1 MSKSIGI
8 AATAAVVLCAA
19 STAQATWSIVV
30 ADMRTGQVAIGSAT
44 CLTGFDL
51 KLHLPVIIR
60 NKGVGAAQS
69 FVDFTGRNRLTIW
82 EGLIAEL
89 DPAEILVLLEQ
100 GDASHQTR
108 QYGIVD
114 TQGRAV
120 TFSGTQ
126 NGAYA
131 NGLTGRVG
139 DLVYAIQGNVITGQP
154 VIDAAEMAF
163 VSMDGGLPEK
173 LMAGMEAARAM
184 GGDGRCS
191 CLTGP
196 PPSCGS
202 PPPKFVKSAHIGFMV
217 VSRRGDR
224 RGRCTPQ
231 LGCGNGDYYMSFNV
245 AFAQAPDPDPVF
257 QLRDMFDA
265 WRIEIIGVPDAVTSR
280 VESSA
285 RVLVADGSSQAMVD
299 IEVLDW
305 QGPGHPAVGITSV
318 AMDHN
323 LGSARSSAIG
333 PVVDLGNSQFSV
345 AVTAG
350 TTPGLD
356 VLRVTVEHANG
367 SVILIPLLEL
377 RIAERGDMNA
387 DGVIDAN
394 DIEAFILALFD
405 PAGYELRYP
414 DIPRVAIGDMNL
426 DGVLNTADIGG
437 FIAALFGP

>member
-1 MSKSIGI
+1 MVKSIGI

-19 STAQATWSIVV
+19 TTAQATWSIVV
-30 ADMRTGQVAIGSAT
+30 ADTRTGQVAIGSAT

-69 FVDFTGRNRLTIW
+69 FVDFSGRNRLRIW
-82 EGLIAEL
+82 EGLIGRL
-89 DPAEILVLLEQ
+89 DPAEILILLEQ
-100 GDASHQTR
+100 GDTAHQTR

-114 TQGRAV
+114 TLGRAV

-126 NGAYA
+126 NGAFA

-139 DLVYAIQGNVITGQP
+139 DLVYAIQGNVLTGQP
-154 VIDAAEMAF
+154 VIEAAEMAF
-163 VSMDGGLPEK
+163 VSTVGGLPEK

-191 CLTGP
+191 CTSGP

-202 PPPKFVKSAHIGFMV
+202 PPPNFTKAAHIGFMV

-224 RGRCTPQ
+224 RGVCNSTR
-231 LGCGNGDYYMSFNV
+231 GCGNGDYYMSFNV

-257 QLRDMFDA
+257 QLRDLFDA
-265 WRIEIIGVPDAVTSR
+265 WRIEVIGLADAVTSR

-285 RVLVADGSSQAMVD
+285 SVLVNDGTSQAMVD

-305 QGPGHPAVGITSV
+305 QGNPAVGIINV

-323 LGSARSSAIG
+323 GGSAGSSAIG
-333 PVVDLGNSQFSV
+333 PVMDLGNGQYSV
-345 AVTAG
+345 QLTAG
-350 TTPGLD
+350 TTAGLD
-356 VLRVTVEHANG
+356 VLRVTVEHANR

-387 DGVIDAN
+387 DGSIDAN
-394 DIEAFILALFD
+394 DIEPFILALFD
-405 PAGYELRYP
+405 PDEYERRFP

-426 DGVLNTADIGG
+426 DGELNSADIEG
-437 FIAALFGP
+437 FIEALFGP

>member
-1 MSKSIGI
+1 MVKSIGI

-19 STAQATWSIVV
+19 TTAQATWSIVV
-30 ADMRTGQVAIGSAT
+30 ADTRTGQVAIGSAT

-69 FVDFTGRNRLTIW
+69 FVDFSGRNRLRIW
-82 EGLIAEL
+82 EGLIGRL
-89 DPAEILVLLEQ
+89 DPAEILILLEQ
-100 GDASHQTR
+100 GDPAHQTR

-114 TQGRAV
+114 TLGRAV

-126 NGAYA
+126 NGAFA

-139 DLVYAIQGNVITGQP
+139 DLVYAIQGNVLTGQP
-154 VIDAAEMAF
+154 VIEAAEMAF
-163 VSMDGGLPEK
+163 VSTVGGLPEK

-191 CLTGP
+191 CTSGP

-202 PPPKFVKSAHIGFMV
+202 PPPNFTKAAHIGFMV
-217 VSRRGDR
+217 VSRRCVR
-224 RGRCTPQ
+224 RGVCNSTR
-231 LGCGNGDYYMSFNV
+231 GCGNGDYYMSFNV

-257 QLRDMFDA
+257 QLRDLFDA
-265 WRIEIIGVPDAVTSR
+265 WRIEVIGLADAVTSR

-285 RVLVADGSSQAMVD
+285 RVLVNDGTSQAMVD

-305 QGPGHPAVGITSV
+305 QGNPAVGIINV

-323 LGSARSSAIG
+323 GGSAGSSAIG
-333 PVVDLGNSQFSV
+333 PVMDLGNGQYSV
-345 AVTAG
+345 QLTAG
-350 TTPGLD
+350 TTAGLD
-356 VLRVTVEHANG
+356 VLRVTVEHANR
-367 SVILIPLLEL
+367 SVILIPLLTL

-387 DGVIDAN
+387 DGSIDAN
-394 DIEAFILALFD
+394 DIEPFILALFD
-405 PAGYELRYP
+405 PGEYELRFP
-414 DIPRVAIGDMNL
+414 NIPRVAIGDMNL
-426 DGVLNTADIGG
+426 DGELNSADIEG